1 MVSWHRFALQYQHLI
16 IWQSEWTNAMTFDI
30 IGDLTFGRPFDCLK
44 TGKLH
49 PWVELLPGAARTMT
63 YLLALKHAPSP
74 VFKIVVAAI
83 SPFLGARSKHAAF
96 TNEKIS
102 LRLAEKTERSD
113 FITPILKAN
122 DDKGMSHAE
131 LESSINL
138 LVTAGSETLA
148 TFFAGAIYHLC
159 KNGDAYKRL
168 QEEVSGTFFNPG
180 EVTIESTQQ
189 LPYLHAVIEEVL
201 RIYPPAAL
209 SLSRIVPHGGAV
221 ICGNLV
227 PSGTSVGVTSWAATH
242 SPSNFTDPELF
253 APERWLDDPHFA
265 ADDRAASQ
273 PFSIGGRNCLGKKY
287 VSSGHY

>member
-1 MVSWHRFALQYQHLI
+1 
-16 IWQSEWTNAMTFDI
+16 MTFDI
-30 IGDLTFGRPFDCLK
+30 IGDLTFGRPFDCLEN
-44 TGKLH
+44 GKLH

-74 VFKIVVAAI
+74 VFKAVVAAI
-83 SPFLGARSKHAAF
+83 TPFLAARSKHAAF

-122 DDKGMSHAE
+122 DEKGMSYAE

-148 TFFAGAIYHLC
+148 TFFAGAIFHLC

-168 QEEVSGTFFNPG
+168 KEEVAEAFSSP
-180 EVTIESTQQ
+180 EQVTIESTQR

-209 SLSRIVPHGGAV
+209 SLARIVPHGGAV
-221 ICGNLV
+221 ICGDLI
-227 PSGTSVGVTSWAATH
+227 PAGTSVGVTSWAATH
-242 SPSNFTDPELF
+242 SPSNFAEPELF
-253 APERWLDDPHFA
+253 APERWLEDARFA
-265 ADDRAASQ
+265 NDDRAASQ

-287 VSSGHY
+287 VCSEKS